1 MEASVHLFQ
10 NQGMTLGDV
19 ISVKAIA
26 VDLSKVQEVLKWK
39 SLRSVTQIC
48 SFLILVGYNH

>member
-1 MEASVHLFQ
+1 MEALVHLFQ
-10 NQGMTLGDV
+10 NQGMTLGVV
-19 ISVKAIA
+19 ISIEGIV

-48 SFLILVGYNH
+48 SFLILAGYNH